1 MKVQDSSGFFSGNH
15 GVFPRVLYVSP
26 RESSASFAMGNLH
39 HPSHVL
45 EVSVRVMEEDVLLVM
60 VRLVTVASV
69 LWPLDYYRIY
79 HLVI

>member
-1 MKVQDSSGFFSGNH
+1 MVI
-15 GVFPRVLYVSP
+15 
-26 RESSASFAMGNLH
+26 H

-79 HLVI
+79 PLVN

>member
-1 MKVQDSSGFFSGNH
+1 
-15 GVFPRVLYVSP
+15 
-26 RESSASFAMGNLH
+26 MGNLH

-69 LWPLDYYRIY
+69 FVAPGESIGFTLW
-79 HLVI
+79 